1 VLQCPENGSRLTFQI
16 KPRALEDS
24 ITVELE
30 VDCNCSCEQAG
41 SEVYFISLNPRKYR
55 IYIVV
60 FGVMEV

>member
-24 ITVELE
+24 ITVDLE

-41 SEVYFISLNPRKYR
+41 SEVNFSPVNA
-55 IYIVV
+55 V
-60 FGVMEV
+60 